1 MLALAVVILYVII
14 YIVPKVTGLLDVT
27 YVAEYGE
34 LSIYDEGTCY
44 LVRNETVYLSQGTGT
59 ISKIAEEGTLLRLGT
74 APVSVSGAEVGA
86 PPEELENIRSSL
98 GDDAVSVT
106 GYYLQRGGIVSYY
119 VDGYESSLSPETMG
133 ELNKDFFDGVSGSVY
148 HIENK
153 AYQGYP
159 IFKVVSNDNWYVV
172 AYLSSARG
180 VYEAG
185 DRIFVELD
193 RVSSSDGS
201 QRVEMRV
208 VSAETEGAYTKVILK
223 TSRVIDELG
232 SARVTPGRLVAS
244 DERGLL
250 IEKGSLVELDGK
262 IGVYVRNTRN
272 KYDFKPVNIIGE
284 NNNTV
289 VISESYYYDENGERV
304 RTVDPF
310 ADILRDPSGQPGE
323 PYKSDETEEAA
334 PEDTEGTDDTETDT
348 DAADQETEVQET
360 DNDAETEGGEQG
372 E

>member
-14 YIVPKVTGLLDVT
+14 YIVPRVTGLLDVT

-44 LVRNETVYLSQGTGT
+44 LVRNEMVYLSQGTGK
-59 ISKIAEEGTLLRLGT
+59 ISKTAEEGTLLRTGT
-74 APVSVSGAEVGA
+74 APVSISGADIGT
-86 PPEELENIRSSL
+86 PPEMLEDIREAL
-98 GDDAVSVT
+98 GDDAISVT

-119 VDGYESSLSPETMG
+119 VDGYESVLTPDTMG
-133 ELNKDFFDGVSGSVY
+133 ELKKDFFDGVTGSVY
-148 HIENK
+148 HIDSD
-153 AYQGYP
+153 AYLGYP

-172 AYLSSARG
+172 AYLSGAKG

-185 DRIFVELD
+185 DRIYVELD

-208 VSAETEGAYTKVILK
+208 VSSEAEGDYTKVILK

-250 IEKGSLVELDGK
+250 IERGSLVELDGK
-262 IGVYVRNTRN
+262 TGVYVRNTRN
-272 KYDFKPVNIIGE
+272 KYDFIPVNIIGE
-284 NNNTV
+284 NGGIV
-289 VISESYYYDENGERV
+289 VISESYYYDENGERI

-310 ADILRDPSGQPGE
+310 DDVLRDPSGQPGE
-323 PYKSDETEEAA
+323 APKQEEAEEKASAEDDAEAGESAA
-334 PEDTEGTDDTETDT
+334 PEDQSDDEGS
-348 DAADQETEVQET
+348 ASETEAQ
-360 DNDAETEGGEQG
+360 DGE
-372 E
+372 